1 MAIKGR
7 TKMKRYK
14 PYFNEDI
21 TIPLEKGQ
29 TFLYGKFKNKSA
41 IYDSHYINDKG
52 DLVIKTDTGK
62 EIPACKIRL
71 IQENLNNKILFHG
84 SDNIFTSFN
93 IKKSKRGRAIFL
105 TSSKIDAQSY
115 GKNIYEVQVLKDR
128 LFNYNN
134 NQDFKSLITC
144 VNQQLILEKD
154 KPYNKRIDF
163 YPYTQQQVFEGIK
176 NGKWNFLTQP
186 LIILCLK
193 KLKYNGY
200 IELEGGRISYAF
212 FNPADLK
219 IINKFDENLRIV
231 DLQKHAGASD
241 FTKDWIEIRRKILGT
256 GAKTVKLKSIKI
268 NRKKDYITFV
278 FKSIPTY
285 DTIVK
290 AVNFPNTDK
299 DKNVKMYTEQIRIL
313 DFFKLAQT
321 KPNYEENQLTR
332 KEIKEILKV
341 ADVQVSCD
349 CKSFQFQGMN
359 YILTTF
365 DASIYPELRP
375 PKVWNKW
382 HKDDNFTCKHLDM
395 LLTQGLNIY
404 LNNMTSMI
412 NKYLKR

>member
-1 MAIKGR
+1 MW
-7 TKMKRYK
+7 
-14 PYFNEDI
+14 
-21 TIPLEKGQ
+21 
-29 TFLYGKFKNKSA
+29 GKWKNKSA
-41 IYDSHYINDKG
+41 IFDHLEKDEKG
-52 DLVIKTDTGK
+52 QDVIVTDTGK
-62 EIPACKIRL
+62 KIPLLKIRL
-71 IQENLNNKILFHG
+71 IQ
-84 SDNIFTSFN
+84 
-93 IKKSKRGRAIFL
+93 
-105 TSSKIDAQSY
+105 
-115 GKNIYEVQVLKDR
+115 
-128 LFNYNN
+128 
-134 NQDFKSLITC
+134 
-144 VNQQLILEKD
+144 
-154 KPYNKRIDF
+154 
-163 YPYTQQQVFEGIK
+163 
-176 NGKWNFLTQP
+176 
-186 LIILCLK
+186 
-193 KLKYNGY
+193 
-200 IELEGGRISYAF
+200 
-212 FNPADLK
+212 
-219 IINKFDENLRIV
+219 ENLRIV
-231 DLQKHAGASD
+231 DLQKHAGTSD
-241 FTKDWIEIRRKILGT
+241 FTKDWVEIRRKIRGT
-256 GAKTVKLKSIKI
+256 GANTVKLKSIKI

-359 YILTTF
+359 HILTTF

-412 NKYLKR
+412 NKYLKK